1 MYQKDKKKQNH
12 LRFHIASLISLNCI
26 ATLNQ
31 FERAFDFGSTWLK
44 LFLCMETILQ
54 FVGKMNKIN
63 NRYLNCRAVNDFLG
77 CIQRSA
83 SFCNAIW
90 IWMNLA
96 SANK

>member
-31 FERAFDFGSTWLK
+31 FESILMSFRFWEHLAEIVSLHGDSL
-44 LFLCMETILQ
+44 ETILQ

-63 NRYLNCRAVNDFLG
+63 NRYLNCWDAYK
-77 CIQRSA
+77 
-83 SFCNAIW
+83 
-90 IWMNLA
+90 
-96 SANK
+96 NK